1 MRLPDRLRVVT
12 PARCVQVFVV
22 LNLAFLAL
30 DVWIAHLTN
39 DFARRVEW
47 APIVVSAV
55 DAALLLPGLLS
66 AKVHEKTRYLDYAIG
81 GSAIAVGIAGVVLHL
96 QSAFFERATIHDLVY
111 AAPFVAPLSFVGVGL
126 LVLLLRLEK
135 HDSFELGAWIVFL
148 AMGGF
153 FGNTAL
159 SLLDHAQNGFFS
171 IAEWIPVGA
180 AAFATTF
187 LLVAVMRPERG
198 FLRLCLAVLA
208 LQVVVGVVGF
218 VLHAMA
224 NQRRPGEDFLARTV
238 HGAPIFAPLLFA
250 NLALLA
256 AIGIWAML
264 RAGIPQRAT
273 PSAASAQATS

>member
-1 MRLPDRLRVVT
+1 MRLPDRLRALT
-12 PARCVQVFVV
+12 PTRCAQVFVV

-39 DFARRVEW
+39 AFAQRVEW
-47 APIVVSAV
+47 APIVISAV
-55 DAALLLPGLLS
+55 AAVLLLPGLVSEKLR
-66 AKVHEKTRYLDYAIG
+66 EKTRHLDLVIG
-81 GSAIAVGIAGVVLHL
+81 GSVVLVGIAGMVLHL
-96 QSAFFERATIHDLVY
+96 QSAFFDRETIHDLVY

-171 IAEWIPVGA
+171 VAEWIPVGA
-180 AAFATTF
+180 SAFATTF
-187 LLVAVMRPERG
+187 LLVAVVRPERA
-198 FLRLCLAVLA
+198 FLRLCLGVLA
-208 LQVVVGVVGF
+208 AQVVVGVVGF
-218 VLHAMA
+218 ALHALA

-264 RAGIPQRAT
+264 RAGIPERAKQ
-273 PSAASAQATS
+273 PVAARASG